1 MRHAVCL
8 PVSVAIGLGV
18 LGCAA
23 TGPTGRELI
32 SAMPSDIES
41 VMVLEAA
48 PLLRD
53 TCALKRDFQGY
64 FGVADPN
71 TPPSDEPAR
80 DVVSS
85 VGDSNLDRVVFGQLV
100 ALKPLR
106 RALGGA
112 DFAPPQGIGI
122 GTFRYL
128 TVWVTAESNT
138 PVRRAIER
146 REGLVGEV
154 EALKLDDCEAY
165 RSTVEIWFS
174 GQDKEKRDVYVVF
187 PTEHVTVVAHAREHA
202 THIAHALRTRSEQP
216 VVPQRWQAAA
226 RGLDLDAPLVIL
238 RKFTKPTQT
247 ILKRDPADPTSEPV
261 AVPFDGFG
269 MTADA
274 GPSVK
279 FHLRVNTS
287 QPDLAVYYFH
297 ANTFHGGF
305 SRPIWTWM
313 KQNDAEGFAGEV
325 RFSSAGAQSYQEGLG
340 ALITLTLFGV
350 LIAI

>member
-8 PVSVAIGLGV
+8 AVSAAIGLGV
-18 LGCAA
+18 PGCAA
-23 TGPTGRELI
+23 AEPKGRDLI
-32 SAMPSDIES
+32 AAMPDDIES

-53 TCALKRDFQGY
+53 GCALKRHFQGY
-64 FGVADPN
+64 FGVADQNAPS
-71 TPPSDEPAR
+71 SDEPAR
-80 DVVSS
+80 DIVSS

-100 ALKPLR
+100 ELKPLR

-112 DFAPPQGIGI
+112 DFARPQGIGI

-128 TVWVTAESNT
+128 TVWVTTESNA

-165 RSTVEIWFS
+165 RSAVEIWFS

-202 THIAHALRTRSEQP
+202 THIAHALRTGVEKP

-226 RGLDLDAPLVIL
+226 KGLDLDAPLVIL
-238 RKFTKPTQT
+238 RKFPKPAQT
-247 ILKRDPADPTSEPV
+247 ILKRDPADPAKCEPV
-261 AVPFDGFG
+261 VIPFDGFG

-305 SRPIWTWM
+305 SPPYYTWS

-325 RFSSAGAQSYQEGLG
+325 QPTPQGEQMHLDGL
-340 ALITLTLFGV
+340 IVITLFGV
-350 LIAI
+350 LMAI